1 MAFDFKFQS
10 TLPARGATDE
20 LDEAG
25 EVVDISIHAPREGS
39 DCPRRRKFVQQRVF
53 QSTLPARG
61 ATSVKTLRGVICGVI
76 SIHAPRE
83 GSDDAYD
90 TLACVGN
97 LFQSTLPARGA
108 TLPYDGGVFHYL
120 RFQSTLPARGATRMP
135 CQSQSPRWNFNP
147 RSPRGERRTSPGR
160 TPKSRYF
167 NPRSPRGERPLVP
180 AGHRCAQQFQST
192 LPARGATNVLRRSI
206 RFYDDFNPRSPRGE
220 RRKKQIYC

>member
-1 MAFDFKFQS
+1 MELSERTAQKFIFQS
-10 TLPARGATDE
+10 TLPARGATASAA
-20 LDEAG
+20 LLT
-25 EVVDISIHAPREGS
+25 
-39 DCPRRRKFVQQRVF
+39 RRCGVF

-61 ATSVKTLRGVICGVI
+61 ATPARPAVGSAHAI